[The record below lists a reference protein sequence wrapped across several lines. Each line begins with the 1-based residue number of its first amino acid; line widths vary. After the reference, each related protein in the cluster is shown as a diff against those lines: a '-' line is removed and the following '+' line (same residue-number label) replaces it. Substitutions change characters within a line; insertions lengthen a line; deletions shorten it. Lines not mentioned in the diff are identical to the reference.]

1 MEAHHKGP
9 APQLHDGS
17 NLRIGIVHARWNDA
31 IITPLLDGTRKKLLE
46 SGVKEENIVVQTV
59 PGSWELPIAVQRLHA
74 ASQVQS
80 TTSTSSSGLGAG
92 DLLGSSTSDLTK
104 LTSSTEN
111 TTSTAPFD
119 ALIAI
124 GVLIKGETMHF
135 EYIAD
140 SVSQGLMRVQLDT
153 GVPVIFGLLTVLN
166 AEQARARAGVTEGG
180 HNHGEDWGL
189 AAVEM
194 GAKRRDWV
202 KGKMDL

>member
-1 MEAHHKGP
+1 MHDKGP
-9 APQLHDGS
+9 IEQTHDGS
-17 NLRIGIVHARWNDA
+17 GLRIGIIHARWNTA
-31 IITPLLDGTRKKLLE
+31 IIDPLLEGAKAKLLA
-46 SGVKEENIVVQTV
+46 SGVAESNIVVESV
-59 PGSWELPIAVQRLHA
+59 PGAWELPVAVQRFFD

-80 TTSTSSSGLGAG
+80 ANSANSLSAG
-92 DLLGSSTSDLTK
+92 DLLLGGSTTDLTAPAA
-104 LTSSTEN
+104 STGSKSGA
-111 TTSTAPFD
+111 STQQFD

-166 AEQARARAGVTEGG
+166 EKQGLARAGVIEGS
-180 HNHGEDWGL
+180 HNHGEDWGS

-194 GAKRRDWV
+194 AVKRKAWAA
-202 KGKMDL
+202 GKLN